1 MKLSLAIALILV
13 ELGAGVLLLMPLVPI
28 HEVKKSFFTFHGML
42 AAVCFAIAAG
52 VYHSVMNS
60 TPAMA
65 GLLAAT
71 AICVASFGAAHME
84 KNTLLRGLHTLGAL
98 VAISFGLVAPIC
110 GMANHMRAVQGTD
123 VITSLLVV
131 CWVVSALLGGLL
143 LGNVHNAM
151 ALGHWYL
158 ISRNLSFGYL
168 IRITKVLLAVLSV
181 RTCFLISVLIAIP
194 HIAPLHGQS
203 YLSQLFSVNGNLMFF
218 LMRIMWGLALPVV
231 LAVMSWRCA
240 VGKANQAATGLLYL
254 CEVSVLFGELF
265 AAYLM
270 V

>member
-1 MKLSLAIALILV
+1 MKLSLSIALILV
-13 ELGAGVLLLMPLVPI
+13 ELGGGVLLLLPLVPI
-28 HEVKKSFFTFHGML
+28 HDVKKSFFTFNGTL

-52 VYHSVMNS
+52 VYHSVLNS
-60 TPAMA
+60 TQAMA

-71 AICVASFGAAHME
+71 AICAASFGTAQME
-84 KNTLLRGLHTLGAL
+84 KTSVTRGLHVLGAL
-98 VAISFGLVAPIC
+98 VAIGFGLVAPIC
-110 GMANHMRAVQGTD
+110 GMANQMRAAQGAD
-123 VITSLLVV
+123 VIPTLLVV
-131 CWVVSALLGGLL
+131 CWVVSALLGALL

-168 IRITKVLLAVLSV
+168 IRITKVLLAVLSI
-181 RTCFLISVLIAIP
+181 RTCVLILVLIAMP
-194 HIAPLHGQS
+194 HIAPLHSQG
-203 YLSQLFSVNGNLMFF
+203 YMSQLFAVSGDLMFF
-218 LMRIMWGLALPVV
+218 LMRVMWGLALPVV

-270 V
+270 I